1 MRKSASLIAA
11 YVRHNLMSAME
22 YRSAFLLQVFGM
34 ALNNVVFLFFWWVL
48 FTRLPAIRGWT
59 MPMVATIFGLVAL
72 AFGLANALFGNCMR
86 LASIVVTGDLD
97 YYLALPADPLLH
109 VIVSRTSVSAWG
121 DAISGLVIFIFL
133 VPGSLRLLPL
143 FLCYAAIG
151 TLIFVGYAVVVGSL
165 AFFLDQ
171 SQDVGMYLYNALIS
185 FSLYPIDVFPRVVR
199 LLLYTL
205 VPAAVIGTLPARLLF
220 EFRWEWLIALI
231 GFAGIILLVTRVL
244 FTAGLKR
251 YESGNRVTVRG

>member
-1 MRKSASLIAA
+1 MKKSVALVAA
-11 YVRHNLMSAME
+11 YVRHNMMSAME

-34 ALNNVVFLFFWWVL
+34 ALNNVIFLFFWWVL

-72 AFGLANALFGNCMR
+72 SFGLANALFGNCMR
-86 LASIVVTGDLD
+86 IASTVVTGDLD

-109 VIVSRTSVSAWG
+109 LIVSRTQVPAWG
-121 DAISGLVIFIFL
+121 DAISGLGIFLFL
-133 VPGSLRLLPL
+133 VPGSLSMLPL
-143 FLCYAAIG
+143 FLLYSVTGA
-151 TLIFVGYAVVVGSL
+151 LVFVGYAVIVGSL

-171 SQDVGMYLYNALIS
+171 SQDVGGYLYNALIS

-220 EFRWEWLIALI
+220 EFRWEWLIALL
-231 GFAGIILLVTRVL
+231 GFAGLSL
-244 FTAGLKR
+244 FVARRLFALGLRR

>member
-1 MRKSASLIAA
+1 MIAA
-11 YVRHNLMSAME
+11 YVRHNLMSAIE

-72 AFGLANALFGNCMR
+72 AFGLANAIFGNCMR
-86 LASIVVTGDLD
+86 IASIVVTGDLD

-109 VIVSRTSVSAWG
+109 VIVSRTHVSAWG
-121 DAISGLVIFIFL
+121 DAISGLGIFLFL
-133 VPGSLRLLPL
+133 VPGSLRMLPL
-143 FLCYAAIG
+143 FLFYAAIG
-151 TLIFVGYAVVVGSL
+151 TLIFVGYSIIVGSL

-205 VPAAVIGTLPARLLF
+205 VPAAVIGTLPARLLY
-220 EFRWEWLIALI
+220 EFRWEWLAALV
-231 GFAGIILLVTRVL
+231 GFAAITL
-244 FTAGLKR
+244 FVARRMFTLGLRR
-251 YESGNRVTVRG
+251 YESGNRVTMRG